1 MAQQIKLEIV
11 IDGSFNVTPF
21 TSLSV
26 HQQINDHH
34 YFELRFNHDLEKGN
48 DDVPLTKFQKYLGK
62 TISITFG
69 PDYYNIMKNHDD
81 KIFKGIITEIAMSST
96 SNEPGNIILKGYSP
110 TILLETNENS
120 MGFLKKNLQQIV
132 KKTTE
137 KIPGNL
143 LSINIAP
150 KNSNSTINYCVQYN
164 ETNFDFL
171 KRLSADFGEWLMYDG
186 KDFYFGKPSSL
197 PTISLSYPEDIS
209 EMNVSMKLSANNFQ
223 RASYSLKKVG
233 DKYQSPSS
241 SVHVSGLGAFGDKA
255 LQQSDDLFNVNV
267 NGLAMRNISD
277 KSDLDAYV
285 KNKRSAEAARLAVL
299 QANCDNPGV
308 HVGTIV
314 DVSNYGSN
322 VGKYLVVS
330 VMHTS
335 DGLGNYT
342 NVFEAIPSEVEY
354 LPEPK
359 FKRPY
364 IEPQIGQVVDNKDPD
379 NKGKIKVA
387 LLWQKDDEKSELPW
401 MQLMTPSAGKQSD
414 KNRGFHFTPE
424 IDDYVIVGFTE
435 NDPSKPFVMG
445 SISTDD
451 NRDSSSNNKN
461 FEKTIRTRSGNTI
474 YFRDMDDDNKQEIKI
489 DTDKANFISIL
500 VDNGKGTIEIDSTK
514 TINIVAKEDVN
525 ITSEKKINIKSKD
538 IIIEAQNNIE
548 MKAQGKISMTAM
560 KDITANA
567 TGKIELGATQDL
579 KGSGMNVSLEAQVN
593 ASLKGSAQAELSASG
608 QTAIKGAM
616 VMIN

>member
-21 TSLSV
+21 SSLSV

-69 PDYYNIMKNHDD
+69 ADYYNIMKNHDD

-96 SNEPGNIILKGYSP
+96 SNEPGNIIIKGYSP

-120 MGFLKKNLQQIV
+120 VGFLKKNLQQIV
-132 KKTTE
+132 KKTAE

-143 LSINIAP
+143 LSFNISP
-150 KNSNSTINYCVQYN
+150 KNSTSTIGYCVQYN

-171 KRLSADFGEWLMYDG
+171 KRLSSDFGEWLLYDG
-186 KDFYFGKPSSL
+186 KDLYFGKPSSM
-197 PTISLSYPEDIS
+197 PTIQLSYPEDIS
-209 EMNVSMKLSANNFQ
+209 EMNISMKLSSNNFQ
-223 RASYSLKKVG
+223 RTSYSLKKVG
-233 DKYQSPSS
+233 NKFSSPSA

-255 LQQSDDLFNVNV
+255 LQQSDSLFNIDV
-267 NGLAMRNISD
+267 NGLAMRNIAD
-277 KSDLDAYV
+277 KSDLDAYI

-299 QANCDNPGV
+299 HANCDNPGV
-308 HVGTIV
+308 HVGSIV
-314 DVSNYGSN
+314 DVSNNGSN
-322 VGKYLVVS
+322 VGKYLVIS
-330 VMHTS
+330 VIHSS

-342 NVFEAIPSEVEY
+342 NVFEAIPSEIEY
-354 LPEPK
+354 LPSPQ

-364 IEPQIGQVVDNKDPD
+364 IEPQIGQVIDNKDPD
-379 NKGKIKVA
+379 GKGKVKVA

-401 MQLMTPSAGKQSD
+401 MQLMTPSAGQQAD

-445 SISTDD
+445 SITTDD
-451 NRDSSSNNKN
+451 NRDSTSNNKN

-525 ITSEKKINIKSKD
+525 ITSEKTIHIKSKD
-538 IIIEAQNNIE
+538 ITIEAQNNIE
-548 MKAQGKISMTAM
+548 MKAQGSISMTAT
-560 KDITANA
+560 KDIKANA
-567 TGKIELGATQDL
+567 TGKIELSATQDL
-579 KGSGMNVSLEAQVN
+579 KGAGLNVSLEAQVA

-608 QTAIKGAM
+608 QTTVKGAM